1 MDKGW
6 TKNHHTGQKDEHQRK
21 VKFEQVFCSCTWWKW
36 IEDMYMIGAV
46 FLFMNPK
53 GMTVQ
58 KLLALVVHSNSAEQY
73 S

>member
-1 MDKGW
+1 
-6 TKNHHTGQKDEHQRK
+6 
-21 VKFEQVFCSCTWWKW
+21 
-36 IEDMYMIGAV
+36 MYMIGAV